1 MRQLENVSMP
11 KMIITI
17 DDTVD
22 DLTAAFCVAQ
32 VVRQGRISE
41 SKNGRCYCFL
51 TTFKNGVR
59 VYAERT
65 GAGTD
70 TFRVGK

>member
-1 MRQLENVSMP
+1 MP
-11 KMIITI
+11 RMVITI

-22 DLTAAFCVAQ
+22 DLTAAYCVLK
-32 VVRQGRISE
+32 VIEQGKISE
-41 SKNGRCYCFL
+41 SKNGRCYCFV

-65 GAGTD
+65 KTGAD

>member
-1 MRQLENVSMP
+1 MP
-11 KMIITI
+11 RMIVTI

-22 DLTAAFCVAQ
+22 DLTAAYAVLKVIQ
-32 VVRQGRISE
+32 QGKISE
-41 SKNGRCYCFL
+41 SKNGRCYCFV

-65 GAGTD
+65 KTGAD